1 MKKKIVLLLILL
13 LTITVATTGCEKKK
27 AITAEKF
34 KKTMESK
41 GYVIK
46 DVNDQFEGQKVLKQV
61 YLAIKAD
68 SSYQIEF
75 YELTTTD
82 AGKEFYKVNKE
93 NFEKAIV
100 GKASKT
106 QVNIGNYNKYT
117 LNNAK
122 RYKVIATIDNTG
134 IYVNAN
140 EAYKKEVKKI
150 IDELGY

>member
-13 LTITVATTGCEKKK
+13 LTITVAATGCEKKK
-27 AITAEKF
+27 AITAEEF

-93 NFEKAIV
+93 NFEKESEAFREKWKSMLEA
-100 GKASKT
+100 GDPY
-106 QVNIGNYNKYT
+106 YNPNFSINK
-117 LNNAK
+117 LDFSLK
-122 RYKVIATIDNTG
+122 CI
-134 IYVNAN
+134 
-140 EAYKKEVKKI
+140 E
-150 IDELGY
+150 